1 MSNPCHRFYSDT
13 TKGSSVNIETL
24 RSTYPKLFS
33 KVDDEIDELRYLLVI
48 DENFNDVDS
57 DEFDAIDPEDYN
69 YLVYVTERLQEALGE
84 EGMVTFIKLLEAH
97 KNITLFYLSD
107 VDLYGIQTDLDD
119 EGIAKMILEIV
130 ETIV

>member
-1 MSNPCHRFYSDT
+1 
-13 TKGSSVNIETL
+13 VNIETL

-33 KVDDEIDELRYLLVI
+33 KIDDEIDELRYLLVI

-69 YLVYVTERLQEALGE
+69 YLVYVTERLQEVLGE

-107 VDLYGIQTDLDD
+107 VDLYGIQTDLND